1 MTSWSVS
8 LIRRAMPRPVACS
21 SCRRRCDLPR
31 SPLIALECSSCRR
44 RCDLP
49 RSPLIALDCSSCR
62 RRFARQ
68 PLNPR
73 GVPAING
80 LRWIAIDCL
89 PHQVGATR
97 RTLAACLLRAS
108 LAAAGRGR
116 CAHALHLW
124 AVAVHA
130 HERIRTVLDVRTA
143 NRAAEV
149 RSPLIVLEC
158 L

>member
-1 MTSWSVS
+1 M
-8 LIRRAMPRPVACS
+8 
-21 SCRRRCDLPR
+21 
-31 SPLIALECSSCRR
+31 
-44 RCDLP
+44 
-49 RSPLIALDCSSCR
+49 
-62 RRFARQ
+62 
-68 PLNPR
+68 
-73 GVPAING
+73 PAINI
-80 LRWIAIDCL
+80 LRLSVIDCL

-116 CAHALHLW
+116 CVHALHRW
-124 AVAVHA
+124 AVAMHA
-130 HERIRTVLDVRTA
+130 HERIRSVLDVRTA